1 MIMQWQCGVNQS
13 KMIISNATIW
23 TQSGLLASKGILTST
38 GSINYTIIIMPL
50 YIAVG
55 KPISVPKTPQPTQ
68 EEIDS
73 THEAYVQALKEL
85 YEEYNPVYGD
95 PKVPL
100 HFIWIVTK
108 S

>member
-1 MIMQWQCGVNQS
+1 
-13 KMIISNATIW
+13 
-23 TQSGLLASKGILTST
+23 
-38 GSINYTIIIMPL
+38 MPV

-68 EEIDS
+68 EQIDS

-100 HFIWIVTK
+100 HFI
-108 S
+108 

>member
-1 MIMQWQCGVNQS
+1 
-13 KMIISNATIW
+13 
-23 TQSGLLASKGILTST
+23 
-38 GSINYTIIIMPL
+38 MPV

-68 EEIDS
+68 EQIDS

-85 YEEYNPVYGD
+85 YEEYNPNYRD
-95 PKVPL
+95 PKIQL
-100 HFIWIVTK
+100 NKKTSKLFKGQI

>member
-1 MIMQWQCGVNQS
+1 M
-13 KMIISNATIW
+13 T
-23 TQSGLLASKGILTST
+23 KGDTHMEDQ
-38 GSINYTIIIMPL
+38 YTYYACF

-68 EEIDS
+68 EQIDS

-100 HFIWIVTK
+100 HFI
-108 S
+108 